1 MIRSLIFV
9 SLFIHSTLAQ
19 NPSQSSPTKWQTLK
33 GERPIV
39 IARGGFS
46 GLFPESSSFANQIA
60 VSTGLP
66 DMAVSCNL
74 QLTKDG
80 IGICLPDVRIDN
92 STTISSIYP
101 KGQSTY
107 KVNGQSLRG
116 WFTVDYTSDQLLSN
130 VTLMQNVYSRSNLFD
145 GQLPI
150 STVEDVTGIKPPK
163 FWLNVPYEKF
173 YIEHKLSP
181 AAYIDTA
188 SKHMI
193 INYISS
199 PEIGFLKLMNSKV
212 NKQKTKLI
220 FQFLGLEDIEPTINH
235 KYKSILQSIDSMIR
249 PLVSGILVPKEYIW
263 PVSND
268 GYLGEPTSLVDDAHK
283 LGLEV
288 YAYGFANDIP
298 TSYDYNYD
306 PTAEYTQFVDNSRF
320 SVDGVLTDFPPTASE
335 AIGEIISFLFLV
347 LVIIQKP
354 FIGGSGLTLPTLF
367 SNAAC
372 FAHKKN
378 ESKPRKGAPL
388 IISNNG
394 ASGIY
399 AGSSDLAYQKA
410 VEDGADIIDCSVQL
424 SQDGV
429 AFCLP
434 SADLAGDTTA
444 MLPFI
449 DRKAVIPEI
458 QPEEGV
464 FSFDLTWNE
473 IQTLQSQL
481 VSPFGNSSIVRNPAN
496 KNKGNFVTLSE
507 FLEFA
512 KAKAVSGILINI
524 ENAAYIASHK
534 SLDIV
539 VKVATALTNATFDKQ
554 STQKVLIQSDDTSV
568 LSKFKGVPAYKRV
581 LKIKEKIGDAPKASV
596 DEIKKYADG
605 VTIPRSS
612 IVKVNDF
619 FTVGFTNVVKE
630 MHAANLTVYVY
641 QLRNEYV
648 SLAFDYFSDPIVEI
662 ATYVQAVQVDGLVT
676 DFPGTASKYLR
687 CPCTDTDP
695 KANIPYAIL
704 PAEAGSLL
712 SLIPPEIQPPAQA
725 PAQPLDVKDVVDPP
739 LPPLSKDNKTQ
750 ETENLPQRG
759 GSRSGL
765 ANAANVGFSLV
776 AVMLLSLLLS
786 FGS

>member
-1 MIRSLIFV
+1 MIRALIFV

-19 NPSQSSPTKWQTLK
+19 KPSQSSPTKWQTLN
-33 GERPIV
+33 GEQPLV

-60 VSTGLP
+60 VSTSLS

-80 IGICLPDVRIDN
+80 IGLCLPDIRIDN

-107 KVNGQSLRG
+107 KVNGQSVRG

-163 FWLNVPYEKF
+163 FWLHVQYERF
-173 YIEHKLSP
+173 YIERKLSP

-188 SKHMI
+188 SKHMS

-212 NKQKTKLI
+212 NKKKTKLV
-220 FQFLGLEDIEPTINH
+220 FQFLGLEDVEPTINH
-235 KYKSILQSIDSMIR
+235 KYKSILQSLDSLVK
-249 PLVSGILVPKEYIW
+249 PYVSGILVPKEYIW
-263 PVSND
+263 PTNND
-268 GYLGEPTSLVDDAHK
+268 GYLDEPTTLVDDAHK

-288 YAYGFANDIP
+288 YAYGFANDVP
-298 TSYDYNYD
+298 MSYDYNYD
-306 PTAEYTQFVDNSRF
+306 PTAEYTQFVDNSKF

-335 AIGEIISFLFLV
+335 AI
-347 LVIIQKP
+347 
-354 FIGGSGLTLPTLF
+354 
-367 SNAAC
+367 AC

-378 ESKPRKGAPL
+378 ESKPKNGASL

-399 AGSSDLAYQKA
+399 PGSSDLAYQRA

-449 DRKAVIPEI
+449 DRKTVIPEI

-481 VSPFGNSSIVRNPAN
+481 VSPFGNSSIIRNPAN
-496 KNKGNFVTLSE
+496 KNKGSFVSLSE

-524 ENAAYIASHK
+524 ENAAYIASNK
-534 SLDIV
+534 NLDIV
-539 VKVATALTNATFDKQ
+539 AKVATALTNATFDKQ
-554 STQKVLIQSDDTSV
+554 STQQVLIQSDDTSV
-568 LSKFKGVPAYKRV
+568 LSKFKGIPAYKRV

-596 DEIKKYADG
+596 DEIKKYAEA

-619 FTVGFTNVVKE
+619 FTVGFTDVVKE
-630 MHAANLTVYVY
+630 MKAANLSVYVY
-641 QLRNEYV
+641 QFRNEYV

-662 ATYVQAVQVDGLVT
+662 ATYVQSVQADGLIT
-676 DFPGTASKYLR
+676 DFPGTASKYMR

-725 PAQPLDVKDVVDPP
+725 PAQPLEVKDVVDPP
-739 LPPLSKDNKTQ
+739 LPPLGKVNEPKDV
-750 ETENLPQRG
+750 ENLPQRG

-765 ANAANVGFSLV
+765 ANAANVGLSLV
-776 AVMLLSLLLS
+776 AAILPSLLLTFCS
-786 FGS
+786 